1 MNMHKTN
8 MWKPRKP
15 RANGLLA
22 MTCLSALIGN
32 VLAASPDGELRQQ
45 VVQFADLDVSRPQG
59 ITALYGRIASAASQ
73 VCELFSERDPSQVV
87 RWHMCM
93 DQAITRA
100 VGHLN
105 IPALT
110 SYYLV
115 KTGRSDVA
123 HRVAKQP

>member
-1 MNMHKTN
+1 MNRHKTI
-8 MWKPRKP
+8 MRKT
-15 RANGLLA
+15 RTSGLLV
-22 MTCLSALIGN
+22 MTCFSALIGN
-32 VLAASPDGELRQQ
+32 VMAAAPDRELQRQ

-59 ITALYGRIASAASQ
+59 ITALYQRIASAARQ
-73 VCELFSERDPSQVV
+73 VCEPFSERDPSQVV
-87 RWHMCM
+87 RSHMCM

-100 VGHLN
+100 VGRLN

-110 SYYLV
+110 SYHLV